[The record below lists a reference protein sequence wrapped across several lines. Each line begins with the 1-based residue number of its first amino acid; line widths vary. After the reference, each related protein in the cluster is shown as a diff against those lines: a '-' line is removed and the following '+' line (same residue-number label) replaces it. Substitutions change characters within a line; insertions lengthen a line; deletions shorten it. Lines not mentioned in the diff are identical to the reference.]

1 MLYWSY
7 LQVLWLQSIVLR
19 HCKYLRWSI
28 PKVHRDS
35 VNFPQRSSTA
45 DNEHNAGCEVHWW
58 LVSTNTKNLHSWLFY
73 FVMITLSTWFT
84 WFCRFFNNAYYAKVG
99 GVSTAELNKLEM
111 KFLFSIDFRLQVNI
125 QTFGRYCYQLEKEG
139 TETRQIERSIRA
151 CRLKESWSNK
161 DEKSCASTTARWFFL
176 PQATV
181 CKLTTFFFHCF
192 IYDSFRKFALLRKMA
207 IISNG
212 FFYFL
217 VTVSVSSC
225 KHWWESIG
233 EVEEHCLRIYIY
245 IYIL

>member
-1 MLYWSY
+1 MEAT
-7 LQVLWLQSIVLR
+7 QVKDARTMFHGLRAPTLSIR
-19 HCKYLRWSI
+19 CYIDRIFKYFGCSPSCFVIANIYVDRFLKCTEIQLTSLN
-28 PKVHRDS
+28 VHRLLITSIMLAAKFIDDS
-35 VNFPQRSSTA
+35 
-45 DNEHNAGCEVHWW
+45 
-58 LVSTNTKNLHSWLFY
+58 
-73 FVMITLSTWFT
+73 
-84 WFCRFFNNAYYAKVG
+84 FFNNAYYAKVG

-225 KHWWESIG
+225 KPR
-233 EVEEHCLRIYIY
+233 V
-245 IYIL
+245 